1 MTISSTSKSPLSNSQ
16 NGEQLSKA
24 RRYWRLFYTNI
35 SVEPLLFLY
44 GLGFSISQSISP
56 VLYMDKIC
64 LVGSPLFGNASQTWD
79 KEICDHMDTGQY
91 PHVQTYVQTVTHHGI
106 DVYFDS
112 RFLCGFPA
120 TRAEKTWNN
129 SSTLV
134 KHHNTSLVWKCSIYL
149 QTLKGGLFFPM
160 VCYNLPQH
168 KYQMLGS
175 FYGKRNGQNISWRTK
190 SHWDFYNCN
199 CIFRALQ
206 LRLVFQ

>member
-1 MTISSTSKSPLSNSQ
+1 MSFPLWQCFLSIIVSLIRRLNLYVTLNSFVMTISSTSQSPISSSQ

-91 PHVQTYVQTVTHHGI
+91 PHVQTYVQTV
-106 DVYFDS
+106 S
-112 RFLCGFPA
+112 
-120 TRAEKTWNN
+120 
-129 SSTLV
+129 
-134 KHHNTSLVWKCSIYL
+134 
-149 QTLKGGLFFPM
+149 
-160 VCYNLPQH
+160 
-168 KYQMLGS
+168 
-175 FYGKRNGQNISWRTK
+175 TK
-190 SHWDFYNCN
+190 S
-199 CIFRALQ
+199 
-206 LRLVFQ
+206 

>member
-91 PHVQTYVQTVTHHGI
+91 PHVQTYVQTVSTKSWNSQHCNFFPI
-106 DVYFDS
+106 SLFKVLCKKDWYVFDS
-112 RFLCGFPA
+112 SCFRHTRKWHTQCFLSRVSRLSYSPYLLGHGQTDLAGNFWWSFHWQGK
-120 TRAEKTWNN
+120 EK
-129 SSTLV
+129 
-134 KHHNTSLVWKCSIYL
+134 
-149 QTLKGGLFFPM
+149 
-160 VCYNLPQH
+160 NL
-168 KYQMLGS
+168 Y
-175 FYGKRNGQNISWRTK
+175 W
-190 SHWDFYNCN
+190 
-199 CIFRALQ
+199 
-206 LRLVFQ
+206 

>member
-1 MTISSTSKSPLSNSQ
+1 MTVSSTSKSPLSNSQ

-91 PHVQTYVQTVTHHGI
+91 PHVQTYVQTVSTTLFVFKALLI
-106 DVYFDS
+106 F
-112 RFLCGFPA
+112 FP
-120 TRAEKTWNN
+120 
-129 SSTLV
+129 
-134 KHHNTSLVWKCSIYL
+134 TSLFKELCM
-149 QTLKGGLFFPM
+149 QK
-160 VCYNLPQH
+160 
-168 KYQMLGS
+168 
-175 FYGKRNGQNISWRTK
+175 
-190 SHWDFYNCN
+190 D
-199 CIFRALQ
+199 
-206 LRLVFQ
+206 